1 MQKTIEIEIGKDILK
16 IETHRWA
23 KQSNGSAV
31 LTFKDNMMLITAN
44 MKEDEKE
51 AQDFLPLMVDFR
63 ESNYSAGKIPGG
75 FFKREGKPSERE
87 ILLSR
92 LIDRPIRPLF
102 PEYFHCDTQVIAML
116 LSADF
121 SIDYDSMGIIGASAA
136 LLSSTIPFSTPVG
149 AVKIGRINGE
159 FVINP
164 GEDSKKDL
172 ELVIQIAGTEDDI
185 VMLEAGGNEF
195 SEDLFKEALKLGK
208 EIIAKICISLKEL
221 INPEKIQV
229 SPDTEA
235 IEIFNQLKEKYE
247 AALKDAIFTVKKLER
262 KEKIKA
268 ILDEI
273 LKPIEEEEDEVKLK
287 KHQISFD
294 KLEYEVFRKTLLEEK
309 KRNDGRAFDEIRP
322 ITIELGVL
330 PRTHGSAVFTRGET
344 QALATVTL
352 GSEDDAQRLDTLSSN
367 GEELKRFMLHYNF
380 PPFSVGE
387 VSPLRGTGRREIG
400 HGNLAEKSLMRVLPK
415 QEDFPYTIRVVSDI
429 LESNGSSS
437 MATVCGGT
445 LSLLDAGVPI
455 TAPIAGIA
463 MGLVKENDDFV
474 VLTDI
479 AGYEDHF
486 GDMDFKIAG
495 TEKGITAVQL
505 DIKINGLGDAIID
518 KTLEDAKKA
527 RLFILEK
534 IKEAI
539 PVPAKTVSEYAP
551 VIMYVNINPE
561 KIRDLIGPSGKT
573 IKSLV
578 AEFGAKINTDDD
590 GKVTIAAANKQVGEA
605 VIERIQQLTASAEI
619 GKIYD
624 GKITRIEDYGVFVE
638 IFKGSVGLVHISE
651 LSSHR
656 VNNINDLNLKLGQEM
671 KVKVIGIDKDNR
683 IKLSKRAAEENE
695 DSGEYPREHHEHHEH
710 REHRDHRD
718 HREHREHREPREH
731 REHREYREPKSFS
744 KEYSREHNRPFKRNM

>member
-1 MQKTIEIEIGKDILK
+1 MQKTIEIQVGSDLLK

-31 LTFKDNMMLITAN
+31 LTYKDNVMLVTAN
-44 MKEDEKE
+44 MREDEKE

-63 ESNYSAGKIPGG
+63 ENNYAAGKIPGG

-102 PEYFHCDTQVIAML
+102 PEEFHNDTQVIAML

-121 SIDYDSMGIIGASAA
+121 STDYDSMGIIGASAA
-136 LLSSTIPFSTPVG
+136 LLSSTIPFTIPVG
-149 AVKIGRINGE
+149 AVKIGRLNGE

-164 GEDSKKDL
+164 GEDSKKEL
-172 ELVIQIAGTEDDI
+172 EMVIQVAGTEDDI
-185 VMLEAGGNEF
+185 VMLEAGGKEF
-195 SEDLFKEALKLGK
+195 SEALFKEALALAK
-208 EIIAKICISLKEL
+208 EIIAKICAAQKEL
-221 INPEKIQV
+221 INPEKLAV
-229 SPDTEA
+229 APDTEA
-235 IEIFNQLKEKYE
+235 VEIFNQLKEKYE
-247 AALKDAIFTVKKLER
+247 ERLREAIFTIKKLER
-262 KEKIKA
+262 KEKVKA
-268 ILDEI
+268 IADEI
-273 LKPIEEEEDEVKLK
+273 LKPVEEEDDEAKLK
-287 KHQISFD
+287 KYQAIFN
-294 KLEYEVFRKTLLEEK
+294 KLEYEVFRKTLLAEK
-309 KRNDGRAFDEIRP
+309 KRNDGRAFDEIRD
-322 ITIELGVL
+322 ITIELGIL

-352 GSEDDAQRLDTLSSN
+352 GSEDDAQRMDNLASN

-387 VSPLRGTGRREIG
+387 VSALRGTGRREVG
-400 HGNLAEKSLMRVLPK
+400 HGNLAEKSLMRVLPS
-415 QEDFPYTIRVVSDI
+415 QEEFPYTIRIVSDI

-445 LSLLDAGVPI
+445 LALLDAGVPI
-455 TAPIAGIA
+455 TSPLAGIA
-463 MGLVKENDDFV
+463 MGLVKEGDDFV

-486 GDMDFKIAG
+486 GDMDFKITG

-534 IKEAI
+534 INQAI
-539 PVPAKTVSEYAP
+539 PSPAKTVSEYAP
-551 VIMYVNINPE
+551 VIMFVNINTE

-573 IKSLV
+573 IKGLV

-605 VIERIQQLTASAEI
+605 VIERILQLTASAEI
-619 GKIYD
+619 GKTYT

-638 IFKGSVGLVHISE
+638 LFKGSVGLVHISE

-656 VNNINDLNLKLGQEM
+656 IGNIADLNLKIGQEM
-671 KVKVIGIDKDNR
+671 TVKVISIDKENR
-683 IKLSKRAAEENE
+683 IKCSKRAAEEPEGSRDYSNP
-695 DSGEYPREHHEHHEH
+695 PRES
-710 REHRDHRD
+710 REY
-718 HREHREHREPREH
+718 REHREPREH
-731 REHREYREPKSFS
+731 REHRERRDSS
-744 KEYSREHNRPFKRNM
+744 RGYSRDHSRDHNRPYKRNV